1 MGDPM
6 STSAESLNAA
16 KTARLDLKTTEFAKE
31 FIRRAAT
38 ISGLDMTSF
47 IMASAFKE
55 AEAVMENYNR
65 LALSDKAFSRLHE
78 ILGEGDEAVTPP
90 PALVK
95 LMRGKNQR
103 ARDRQLRGR

>member
-1 MGDPM
+1 MP
-6 STSAESLNAA
+6 TPVENLNAA

-31 FIRRAAT
+31 FIRKAAT

-65 LALSDKAFSRLHE
+65 LKLSEKAFSRLHE
-78 ILGEGDEAVTPP
+78 ILREGDEEATPP

-95 LMRGKNQR
+95 LMRSKNTR
-103 ARDRQLRGR
+103 ARDR

>member
-1 MGDPM
+1 MP
-6 STSAESLNAA
+6 TIAESLNAA

-31 FIRRAAT
+31 FIRKAAT

-65 LALSDKAFSRLHE
+65 LELSEKAFSRLHE
-78 ILGEGDEAVTPP
+78 ILGDNGEEATPP

-95 LMRGKNQR
+95 LMRNKNGR
-103 ARDRQLRGR
+103 ARDRQLRDRS

>member
-1 MGDPM
+1 M
-6 STSAESLNAA
+6 STSVENLNTA

-31 FIRRAAT
+31 FIRKAAT

-65 LALSDKAFSRLHE
+65 LELSEKAFSRLHE
-78 ILGEGDEAVTPP
+78 ILRESEEEATPP

-95 LMRGKNQR
+95 LMRNKNER
-103 ARDRQLRGR
+103 ARDRQLRNR